1 MNTDSLLIAEPP
13 AAPANPPASGAD
25 ARARSTRFPAF
36 FDAAPRIVVQDALA
50 DTLGA
55 AEGGVI
61 EYTYADAVRLAGH
74 SCPTV
79 AGAYLMTRAALARLY
94 PAELPR
100 RGDIRVELRD
110 AQDAG
115 VVGVVASVAS
125 LITGAAGPG
134 GFKGLAGRHV
144 RRGLLAFDVP
154 MQGELRFT
162 RLDRQTSVEVSF
174 HLDALP
180 RTPALA
186 ALMQAGLATGA
197 TEQAR
202 KAFAAAWQERVR
214 AILLDHPDDP
224 ALVSVG

>member
-1 MNTDSLLIAEPP
+1 MNTDSLLAPQPP
-13 AAPANPPASGAD
+13 AAPANARTSRAPAD
-25 ARARSTRFPAF
+25 ARSTRFPAF

-50 DTLGA
+50 ETLGA
-55 AEGGVI
+55 ADGGVI

-94 PAELPR
+94 PGELQR
-100 RGDIRVELRD
+100 RGEIRVELRD

-115 VVGVVASVAS
+115 VVGVVASVAT

-134 GFKGLAGRHV
+134 GFKGLAGRHA
-144 RRGLLAFDVP
+144 RRGLLAFGVP

-162 RLDRQTSVEVSF
+162 RLDDRASVEVSF

-186 ALMQAGLATGA
+186 ALMQAGLSAGA

-214 AILLDHPDDP
+214 AILLDHADDP

>member
-1 MNTDSLLIAEPP
+1 MNPDSLLVAPP
-13 AAPANPPASGAD
+13 AAAPPDPPASRAD
-25 ARARSTRFPAF
+25 AGARSTRFPAF
-36 FDAAPRIVVQDALA
+36 FDAAPRVVMQDALA
-50 DTLGA
+50 ETLGA
-55 AEGGVI
+55 ADGGVI

-79 AGAYLMTRAALARLY
+79 AGAYLITRAALARLY

-115 VVGVVASVAS
+115 TVGVVASVAT

-134 GFKGLAGRHV
+134 GFKGLGGRHA
-144 RRGLLAFDVP
+144 RRGLLAFGVP
-154 MQGELRFT
+154 MQRDLRFT
-162 RLDRQTSVEVSF
+162 RLDNQASVEVSF

-186 ALMQAGLATGA
+186 ALMQAGLAPGA

-202 KAFAAAWQERVR
+202 KAFAVAWQERVR
-214 AILLDHPDDP
+214 AILLDHADDP
-224 ALVSVG
+224 ALVSVE